1 MPEDGI
7 QRRRHPRYP
16 CDVAVTVYVDS
27 TIIQARIPQ
36 ISRGGCLI
44 FPPLP
49 AHKSPEIKLSM
60 AFEDGLPPANC
71 KGEIVYTIAARGSGV
86 AFTEISIYN
95 QDRISSFFAKPSSAE
110 KPAGSP

>member
-1 MPEDGI
+1 MPEEGA
-7 QRRRHPRYP
+7 QRRRHPRYL

-95 QDRISSFFAKPSSAE
+95 QDRITALFGKEPSAQTL
-110 KPAGSP
+110 PGGP